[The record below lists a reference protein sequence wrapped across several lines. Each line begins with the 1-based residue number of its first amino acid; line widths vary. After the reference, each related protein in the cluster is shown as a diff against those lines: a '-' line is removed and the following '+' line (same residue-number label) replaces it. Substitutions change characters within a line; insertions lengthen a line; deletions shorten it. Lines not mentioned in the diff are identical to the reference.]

1 MLPFYFKKNMEESLY
16 LAEVKLLTR
25 YCHNCL
31 DNKMK
36 ERIMMFLFK
45 KELYDNATKLGLTE
59 DADMYYKEML
69 NLLGMRTCNCTINC
83 NTCKNC
89 SNGSCTICK

>member
-1 MLPFYFKKNMEESLY
+1 MEESLY

-59 DADMYYKEML
+59 DAEMYYKEML

-89 SNGSCTICK
+89 SNGLCTICK

>member
-1 MLPFYFKKNMEESLY
+1 MEESLY

-45 KELYDNATKLGLTE
+45 KELYDNATKLGLT
-59 DADMYYKEML
+59 
-69 NLLGMRTCNCTINC
+69 
-83 NTCKNC
+83 
-89 SNGSCTICK
+89 

>member
-1 MLPFYFKKNMEESLY
+1 MGFKSDIEIAQE
-16 LAEVKLLTR
+16 
-25 YCHNCL
+25 
-31 DNKMK
+31 
-36 ERIMMFLFK
+36 
-45 KELYDNATKLGLTE
+45 ATAQDIREIAKKLGLTE

>member
-1 MLPFYFKKNMEESLY
+1 MEESLY

-45 KELYDNATKLGLTE
+45 KELYD
-59 DADMYYKEML
+59 MYYKEML

>member
-1 MLPFYFKKNMEESLY
+1 MEESLY

-59 DADMYYKEML
+59 DELAFYDALTKPQAIRDFYK
-69 NLLGMRTCNCTINC
+69 
-83 NTCKNC
+83 
-89 SNGSCTICK
+89 NGKT

>member
-1 MLPFYFKKNMEESLY
+1 MEESLY

-59 DADMYYKEML
+59 DAESSETTTAEETVTTDL
-69 NLLGMRTCNCTINC
+69 
-83 NTCKNC
+83 
-89 SNGSCTICK
+89 